1 MKRAKYV
8 ILCLAVIGC
17 VSFDAWSQ
25 EKPKIY
31 RLVIGTG
38 GIAGSYYP
46 LGGAMARIWT
56 QNLPNISVSAQA
68 TGASIEN
75 TKLMENGEIELG
87 LTQNDLAEYAAKKQ
101 YMFDKE
107 YKSLR
112 AVATLFPEH
121 IQIFV
126 YKNSSIKTIA
136 DLSSNR
142 VSVGSQGSG
151 TLANCQQIFE
161 LFGVSFKDIKR
172 FYLTNV
178 DAVDRMK
185 DGLLDAVFVTTSAPN
200 AAFQDLALSKDV
212 KLLSFTDDEI
222 KKIVAKYPFFQKVV
236 LTKGMYKGQTEDVT
250 TVAVLAVL
258 IARNDLDEQVV
269 YNLTKTLWEKKDDLA
284 VMMVK
289 AKEMDPNNPVKGI
302 TIPLHPGAERY
313 YKEIGK
319 LK

>member
-1 MKRAKYV
+1 MKKAKYV
-8 ILCLAVIGC
+8 ILCLAVLGC
-17 VSFDAWSQ
+17 VSFDAWSA

-56 QNLPNISVSAQA
+56 QNLPNIRVSAQA
-68 TGASIEN
+68 TGASVEN
-75 TKLMENGEIELG
+75 TKLMENGEVELG
-87 LTQNDLAEYAAKKQ
+87 LTQNDLAEYAMKKQ
-101 YMFDKE
+101 HMFDKE
-107 YKSLR
+107 YKKLR

-121 IQIFV
+121 IHLFLRQ
-126 YKNSSIKTIA
+126 KANIKTIA
-136 DLSSNR
+136 DLKGKR

-151 TLANCQQIFE
+151 GLANCQQIFE
-161 LFGVSFKDIKR
+161 LFGISFGDIKP

-185 DGLLDAVFVTTSAPN
+185 DGLLDAIFVTTSAPN
-200 AAFQDLALSKDV
+200 AAFQEMAISTDITV
-212 KLLSFTDDEI
+212 FSFSDDEI
-222 KKIVAKYPFFQKVV
+222 KKIVGKYPFFQKAA
-236 LTKGMYKGQTEDVT
+236 LTKDMYKGQTADAA

-258 IARNDLDEQVV
+258 IASKDLDAQVV
-269 YNLTKTLWEKKDDLA
+269 YDLTKTLWEKKDALA
-284 VMMVK
+284 EMMVK
-289 AKEMDPNNPVKGI
+289 AKAMDPKDPVKGI

-313 YKEIGK
+313 YKETGK